1 MRARWFAVL
10 LVVAAVA
17 TRSPALAQ
25 CAMCKATLTGSA
37 EGRAIAREFNRAIL
51 VMLFAPY
58 VVVGGFLLTAF
69 RGRIRARLGCAWR
82 RLHPQ
87 RRADLRRPLPGLP

>member
-1 MRARWFAVL
+1 MSARWFAAL

-17 TRSPALAQ
+17 TSSPALAQ

-37 EGRAIAREFNRAIL
+37 EGQAMARDFNRAIL

-58 VVVGGFLLTAF
+58 LVVSGFLLTAL
-69 RGRIRARLGCAWR
+69 RSRIRARLGCAWR
-82 RLHPQ
+82 RLRPE
-87 RRADLRRPLPGLP
+87 RRAGLKRPLPGLP

>member
-1 MRARWFAVL
+1 MSARWLAVL
-10 LVVAAVA
+10 LILAAVA
-17 TRSPALAQ
+17 TSSPALAQ

-82 RLHPQ
+82 RLHPE
-87 RRADLRRPLPGLP
+87 RSADSNRPLPVLP